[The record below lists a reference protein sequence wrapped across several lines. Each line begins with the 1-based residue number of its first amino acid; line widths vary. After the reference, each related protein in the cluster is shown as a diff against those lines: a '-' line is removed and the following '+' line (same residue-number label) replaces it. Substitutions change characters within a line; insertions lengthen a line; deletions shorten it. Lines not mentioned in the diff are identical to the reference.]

1 MTVFSIEKRYIC
13 ACVFV
18 FVMVIL
24 LRSQQMQWEVLSL
37 KITFN
42 RWKESMTNISLS
54 SADIQTNV
62 YCEYEIELKNKCFIR
77 FR

>member
-1 MTVFSIEKRYIC
+1 MTVFSIEKRYVC

-62 YCEYEIELKNKCFIR
+62 LLWIWDWAEE
-77 FR
+77 